1 MTDIREYL
9 AHKPLLFDGGM
20 GTYYKA
26 APGADCEMANL
37 TDPEGVKKVH
47 AEYLAAG
54 AQAIKTNTF
63 GLPRMAAAQM
73 PGWEELA
80 EAGWKLACD
89 AAAEKDAAVFADL
102 GPAPDTEAAPAS
114 SAYGL
119 VVQQFAALGA
129 KNFLFETLS
138 SDVGIVEAVKAL
150 RVAVPDAFVM
160 VSFAVLPDGYT
171 REGLLFRDLL
181 RRMEQSGV
189 VDAVGLNCVS
199 APGAMK
205 KLVQSLGETLLPLSV
220 MPNAGYPV
228 VTRARVLYQGKPEY
242 FAREMG
248 RIAAAGVRILGGCC
262 GTTPAHIAA
271 LRAELDALPQQTE
284 AAPAAKLSTGTAPAV
299 EKDDAFL
306 RKLNAGEKVIAI
318 ELDSPRVAD
327 LSGYLD
333 GARRLQAAGADLLTI
348 ADCPI
353 AQARMDSSLVACRV
367 HRELG
372 MCALPHMT
380 CRDRNLNATKA
391 LLLGLYA
398 EGVREVLAITGDPIP
413 TAERDEVKNV
423 YQFNS
428 RKLAQYIVSL
438 AGEGREM
445 PSAMTVF
452 GALNLNARNFD
463 VELRRAVEKL
473 ENGMSGFLT
482 QPVLSAQA
490 VENLRKARQTLGERA
505 KILAGIMPVVSQRN
519 AIFMENEINGIHVE
533 EDIIQRFAGLDREQG
548 EALGLEVSMQMAR
561 EALPYADGFYLM
573 TPFNRVA
580 LMERLIAR
588 LKTELLDAEG

>member
-1 MTDIREYL
+1 MKDIREL
-9 AHKPLLFDGGM
+9 LQTRPLLFDGAM

-26 APGADCEMANL
+26 APGVECEQANL
-37 TDPEGVKKVH
+37 TDPAGVLAVH
-47 AEYLAAG
+47 REYLAAG
-54 AQAIKTNTF
+54 ADAVKTNTF
-63 GLPRMAAAQM
+63 SLPRLAAAHT
-73 PGWEELA
+73 PGWEQLA
-80 EAGWKLACD
+80 QAGWQLAVQ
-89 AAAEKDAAVFADL
+89 AAKETGAAVFADL
-102 GPAPDTEAAPAS
+102 GPAPDTEAVPAGQVYT
-114 SAYGL
+114 A
-119 VVQQFAALGA
+119 VAKQFAALGA
-129 KNFLFETLS
+129 RNFLFETLS
-138 SDVGIVEAVKAL
+138 SDAGLLDAVGAIKAE
-150 RVAVPDAFVM
+150 VSDAFVL

-171 REGLLFRDLL
+171 REGMYCKDLA
-181 RRMEQSGV
+181 RRMQESGI

-199 APGAMK
+199 APGAMRTLAK
-205 KLVQSLGETLLPLSV
+205 QLGGTLPLSV

-228 VTRARVLYQGKPEY
+228 VTRTQVKYQGRPEY
-242 FAREMG
+242 FARELG
-248 RIAAAGVRILGGCC
+248 RLAAEGTVQILGGCC

-271 LRAELDALPQQTE
+271 LRAELDRLPVV
-284 AAPAAKLSTGTAPAV
+284 KKTAPAEEFSTVKGRTV
-299 EKDDAFL
+299 ENEDAFL

-318 ELDSPRVAD
+318 ELDSPRNAD
-327 LSGYLD
+327 LTGYLE
-333 GARRLQAAGADLLTI
+333 GAKKLQAAGADLLTI

-372 MCALPHMT
+372 LCTLPHMT

-445 PSAMTVF
+445 PGPMTVF

-463 VELRRAVEKL
+463 VELRRAKEKL

-490 VENLRKARQTLGERA
+490 VENLKKSRETLGADA

-533 EDIIQRFAGLDREQG
+533 DWIIEKFAGLDRAQG
-548 EALGLEVSMQMAR
+548 EELGLAISLEMAKA
-561 EALPYADGFYLM
+561 ALPYADGFYLM

-580 LMERLIAR
+580 LMERLIGR
-588 LKTELLDAEG
+588 LKQEVLGAY

>member
-1 MTDIREYL
+1 MMNIREL
-9 AHKPLLFDGGM
+9 LQTRPLLFDGAM

-26 APGADCEMANL
+26 APGVECEQANL
-37 TDPEGVKKVH
+37 TDPAGVLAVH
-47 AEYLAAG
+47 REYLAAG
-54 AQAIKTNTF
+54 ADAVKTNTF
-63 GLPRMAAAQM
+63 SLPRLAAAHT
-73 PGWEELA
+73 PGWEQLA
-80 EAGWKLACD
+80 QAGWQLAVQ
-89 AAAEKDAAVFADL
+89 AAEETGAAVFADL
-102 GPAPDTEAAPAS
+102 GPAPDTEAVPAGQVYT
-114 SAYGL
+114 A
-119 VVQQFAALGA
+119 VAKQFTALGA
-129 KNFLFETLS
+129 RNFLFETLS
-138 SDVGIVEAVKAL
+138 SDAGLLDAVGAIKAE
-150 RVAVPDAFVM
+150 VPDAFVL

-171 REGLLFRDLL
+171 REGMYCKDLA
-181 RRMEQSGV
+181 RRMQESGI

-199 APGAMK
+199 APGAMRTLAK
-205 KLVQSLGETLLPLSV
+205 QLGGTLPLSV

-228 VTRARVLYQGKPEY
+228 VTRTQVKYQGRPEY
-242 FAREMG
+242 FARELG
-248 RIAAAGVRILGGCC
+248 RLAAEGTVQILGGCC

-271 LRAELDALPQQTE
+271 LRAELDSLPVVE
-284 AAPAAKLSTGTAPAV
+284 KTAPAEEFSTVKEQTV
-299 EKDDAFL
+299 ENEDAFL

-318 ELDSPRVAD
+318 ELDSPRNAD
-327 LSGYLD
+327 LTGYLE
-333 GARRLQAAGADLLTI
+333 GAKKLQAAGADLLTI

-372 MCALPHMT
+372 LCTLPHMT

-445 PSAMTVF
+445 PGPMTVF

-463 VELRRAVEKL
+463 VELRRAKEKL

-490 VENLRKARQTLGERA
+490 VENLKKSRETLGADA

-533 EDIIQRFAGLDREQG
+533 DWIIEKFAGLDRAQG
-548 EALGLEVSMQMAR
+548 EELGLAISLEMAKA
-561 EALPYADGFYLM
+561 ALPYADGLYLM

-580 LMERLIAR
+580 LMERLIGR
-588 LKTELLDAEG
+588 LKQEVLGAY